1 MSRDFQRARVYRAEH
16 CFTALLDESVE
27 NPQIFMAGSTL
38 VLPPEA
44 KFSTPATVQ
53 AYVDRVSNHPTVVDR
68 YGSSRVTVRKR
79 NGVSRAHYQLGEIAV
94 PDAKWALRE
103 TVILH
108 ELAHHFSRDGH
119 GPQFVGAFLDLIDAA
134 MGVQAQLV
142 LRILFGESGVC
153 AY

>member
-1 MSRDFQRARVYRAEH
+1 MSRDFQRARVYKAEH
-16 CFTALLDESVE
+16 CFAALLDKSAE

-53 AYVDRVSNHPTVVDR
+53 AYVDRALNNAAVIDR

-79 NGVSRAHYQLGEIAV
+79 IGAHSAHYKLGEIAV

-108 ELAHHFSRDGH
+108 ELAHHFSGDGH
-119 GPQFVGAFLDLIDAA
+119 GPQFVGAYLELIGAA

-142 LRILFGESGVC
+142 LRILFGESDIR
-153 AY
+153 AE